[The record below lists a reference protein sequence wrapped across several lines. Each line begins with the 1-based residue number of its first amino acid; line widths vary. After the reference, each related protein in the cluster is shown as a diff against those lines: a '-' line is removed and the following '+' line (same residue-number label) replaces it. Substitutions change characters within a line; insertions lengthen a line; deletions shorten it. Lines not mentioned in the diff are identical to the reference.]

1 MIKHSLCWTVMAL
14 AASTAPVYAAPVT
27 VVEVSEVDGSVA
39 SSVRQ
44 GPLSAQNEMVFMLQQ
59 LQDEVRTLRGIV
71 EQQQYRL
78 EQLDVQQRDRYRDMD
93 RRISVLL
100 QALPDTGVAVAG
112 AAAAVSELS
121 GAAASGA
128 VASDPVAGE
137 QAAAVVPELPAAAS
151 APSSQSQA
159 AYDAA
164 FAQVRQRDFAAAEAA
179 FKAFL
184 RDYPDSPL
192 QANAWY
198 WLGEVYLAQQKSAE
212 SRTAFT
218 RVIEQFTTHT
228 KAADA
233 LYKLGVLAGREGDA
247 GKARQ
252 LMQRV
257 VQTYPQSS
265 AADLAR
271 GYLKP

>member
-1 MIKHSLCWTVMAL
+1 MAL

-121 GAAASGA
+121 GVAASGA

-184 RDYPDSPL
+184 RDYPDSQL